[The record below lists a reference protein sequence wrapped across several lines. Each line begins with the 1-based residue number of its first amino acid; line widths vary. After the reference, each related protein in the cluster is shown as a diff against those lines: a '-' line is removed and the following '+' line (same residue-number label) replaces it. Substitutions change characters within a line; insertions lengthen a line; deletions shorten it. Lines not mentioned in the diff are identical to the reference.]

1 LISLNR
7 TTPQLLNILT
17 DVFNNATLPE
27 KAFEAMRVKSMHRRE
42 LQLSKVSTLAQEAA
56 CKLINGNSHP
66 YLNADTTEQIAKVT
80 YDDVVRAYNIG
91 TKQSKINI
99 YVGGRIDSDLLNA
112 VRSFGANLRPVVTN
126 PFNFE
131 QVDMQPEA
139 AQWQRIEV
147 KSSLQNALSA
157 SIPTIT
163 RNHPDY
169 VNLRLVIIALGG
181 YFGSRL
187 MSNIRE
193 EKGLT
198 YGISASLLGMREGA
212 HAQINAQFAT
222 GHNQEVID
230 EVRHELRVLA
240 TEPMG
245 NEELTRLK
253 RFVTSNLATT
263 LDSPFALVDYYQN
276 QALVG
281 TPADYFDTQFKCINA
296 LNAETIMRIASQY
309 LNPDEMRIVTAGS
322 LI

>member
-1 LISLNR
+1 
-7 TTPQLLNILT
+7 
-17 DVFNNATLPE
+17 
-27 KAFEAMRVKSMHRRE
+27 MRVKSMHRRE

-245 NEELTRLK
+245 DEELTRLK